1 MAYEAE
7 QRAKQQLKFDGICIP
22 QGPSY
27 SLIKSRKIDETFVAL
42 RSLYSQIVQ
51 DGKPQDAIVYGRSE
65 FDKLKKLSIF
75 SYLVKHIIGLLA
87 GLAYQRCGSE
97 LVAALWITEMSSPLL
112 HLRELLKELGYGD
125 TDLNLAADVAFAIT
139 FTFARMIGG
148 PYLTYVTLSAH
159 NPILIKKSKIFDDDP
174 NDDWNEEYN
183 IIQEKL
189 MVCPRKES
197 RLSYK

>member
-1 MAYEAE
+1 MQIIAVSVAYVIY
-7 QRAKQQLKFDGICIP
+7 D
-22 QGPSY
+22 
-27 SLIKSRKIDETFVAL
+27 
-42 RSLYSQIVQ
+42 
-51 DGKPQDAIVYGRSE
+51 
-65 FDKLKKLSIF
+65 
-75 SYLVKHIIGLLA
+75 LVIIGLLA

-97 LVAALWITEMSSPLL
+97 SVATLWITEMSSPLL
-112 HLRELLKELGYGD
+112 HLRELLKELGYRD
-125 TDLNLAADVAFAIT
+125 TDLNLAADVAFTIT

-159 NPILIKKSKIFDDDP
+159 NPILIKKPKIFDDDP